1 MKFFY
6 IVYNIYIM
14 NNIINLI
21 YDNRIYIILLLL
33 IIGIWYLVFTDK
45 PTIKEEDNTIVVK
58 SVEETANIDTNEE
71 SLIVENFTNYY
82 TISDIISNDWN
93 YYNNEIYNIKG
104 LETLE
109 LELIN
114 NVIYLDIN
122 DLNEAFIQLNY
133 SNDDIEEFMDYIKKT
148 KVGNLSVAGSI
159 F

>member
-1 MKFFY
+1 
-6 IVYNIYIM
+6 M

>member
-1 MKFFY
+1 
-6 IVYNIYIM
+6 M

-45 PTIKEEDNTIVVK
+45 PTIKEEDTVIVVK
-58 SVEETANIDTNEE
+58 KAEKNTNIDTNDE
-71 SLIVENFTNYY
+71 SLVVENFTNYY
-82 TISDIISNDWN
+82 TISDIISNGWN
-93 YYNNEIYNIKG
+93 YYNNEIYSIKG
-104 LETLE
+104 LEVLQ
-109 LELIN
+109 LDLIN
-114 NVIYLDIN
+114 NVIYLDVN

-133 SNDDIEEFMDYIKKT
+133 SNSDIEEFIDYIKKT